1 MLAYRYCRRSSFVV
15 FLNFLLLGIM
25 LVPFQSAPVLAAEK
39 GKPVD
44 LSTAIIQLAKQNL
57 PAVVYIEVTESREV
71 ANPLLP
77 YENDPFFSRFFGNPK
92 MPKKFKQEVK
102 GLGSGMIID
111 AQGHILT
118 NYHVAGGRPNSR

>member
-1 MLAYRYCRRSSFVV
+1 
-15 FLNFLLLGIM
+15 M
-25 LVPFQSAPVLAAEK
+25 LVSFQSATVLAAEK

-44 LSTAIIQLAKQNL
+44 LSTAIIQVAKQNL

-77 YENDPFFSRFFGNPK
+77 YENDPFFRRFFGNPK

-102 GLGSGMIID
+102 GLGIGD
-111 AQGHILT
+111 DHRCQGYILT
-118 NYHVAGGRPNSR
+118 NFHVAGGATKLEVTLADGSKYPPHW